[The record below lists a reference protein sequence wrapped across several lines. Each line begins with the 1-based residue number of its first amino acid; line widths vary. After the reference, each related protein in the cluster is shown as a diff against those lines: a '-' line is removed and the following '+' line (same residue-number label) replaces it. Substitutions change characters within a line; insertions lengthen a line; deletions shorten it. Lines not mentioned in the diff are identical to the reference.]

1 MTYTEDEICDLY
13 RHAKD
18 KKQEF
23 YILMDLTRA
32 DRETLTEI
40 LLSHGCLGVSKAICQ
55 RCRHDY
61 DKINRCPRCPSCER
75 EVSEMRLKVKK
86 LQTMRNFRKAQGNIA
101 VARMDAEIEELK
113 RRIRN
118 DAGRKSN

>member
-1 MTYTEDEICDLY
+1 MTYTEEEICDLY

-18 KKQEF
+18 KRHEF
-23 YILMDLTRA
+23 YILLDLTRA

-40 LLSHGCLGVSKAICQ
+40 LLSNGCLGVSKAVCQ
-55 RCRHDY
+55 RCGHDY
-61 DKINRCPRCPSCER
+61 DKVSRCPRCPKCEK
-75 EVSEMRLKVKK
+75 EVSEMRIAVKK
-86 LQTMRNFRKAQGNIA
+86 LQTLRNFRKAQGKIT

-118 DAGRKSN
+118 DAGGEGH